1 MAPDRLLCLV
11 LICVLISHTTD
22 ARWQDGQ
29 KHGSRLIVSPLGMA
43 RVVEFPV
50 GQVTLQKATGLVLL
64 VTILSL

>member
-1 MAPDRLLCLV
+1 MDR
-11 LICVLISHTTD
+11 SMEAD
-22 ARWQDGQ
+22 
-29 KHGSRLIVSPLGMA
+29 SIVSPLGMA